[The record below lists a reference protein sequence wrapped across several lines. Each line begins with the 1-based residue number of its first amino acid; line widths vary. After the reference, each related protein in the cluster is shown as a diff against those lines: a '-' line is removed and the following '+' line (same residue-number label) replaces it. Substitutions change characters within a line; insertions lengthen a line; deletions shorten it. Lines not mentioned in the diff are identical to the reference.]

1 MSSLLEQAIADAKML
16 KEAAK
21 KNLEAQI
28 LENYSVEIK
37 KEIENLFE
45 ADDASLGD
53 LGGLGDATGTDS
65 AAIAPV
71 TTDTPGVAQTASV
84 KNVMDKIPA
93 AYLGE
98 SGMQE
103 IEIDL
108 DSLVEKVSQLE
119 EMQTPS
125 NMPTDMMQVE
135 EEPLEE
141 ATSEEGD
148 KQRAEATKKDVEAST
163 LRQRGAQA
171 DLAKSKKDEDQKK
184 QEKEMQSKVAT
195 KTVAEEQEFTLDEE
209 IMMDMQNVRDPDNTE
224 IELEK
229 QKKIAAALEAQKD
242 DLLATVEKKE
252 EEKSELE
259 EALDAAIAKL
269 NETKSKLK
277 KSLEL
282 NVQLKEG
289 VEYLTQK
296 VNETNLLNARLLYTN
311 KTLGNVSLNE
321 RQKTTIAESI
331 SGASSVEEAKTIY
344 ETLQRSVA
352 GTSEKRSA
360 PQSLTEALNKA
371 PSPFLPRKQTQ
382 TDPTMDRWKLLAGI
396 KK

>member
-37 KEIENLFE
+37 KELENLFE
-45 ADDASLGD
+45 ADDAGLGD
-53 LGGLGDATGTDS
+53 LGGLGDSGADAT
-65 AAIAPV
+65 AAAPA
-71 TTDTPGVAQTASV
+71 TPDAAGGKQTPAV
-84 KNVMDKIPA
+84 KKVMDKIPA

-171 DLAKSKKDEDQKK
+171 DLANSKK
-184 QEKEMQSKVAT
+184 EKEMQDKVAT

-321 RQKTTIAESI
+321 RQKTQIAESI
-331 SGASSVEEAKTIY
+331 SGALSVEEAKTIY
-344 ETLQRSVA
+344 ETLQRSVS

>member
-37 KEIENLFE
+37 KELENLFE
-45 ADDASLGD
+45 ADDAGLGD
-53 LGGLGDATGTDS
+53 LGS
-65 AAIAPV
+65 AADAA
-71 TTDTPGVAQTASV
+71 TPTAAATPDANAAGGKQTPAV
-84 KNVMDKIPA
+84 KKVMDKIPA

-171 DLAKSKKDEDQKK
+171 DLVKSKKDEDQKK

-224 IELEK
+224 IELNK

-321 RQKTTIAESI
+321 RQKTQIAESI
-331 SGASSVEEAKTIY
+331 SSASSVEEAKTIY
-344 ETLQRSVA
+344 ETLQRSVS

-382 TDPTMDRWKLLAGI
+382 VDPTMDRWKLLAGI